1 MKITLMQ
8 SLIANIS
15 RFISFYNSYLR
26 FIKKKF
32 NLLVHFYVLVLTNNQ
47 RNPKFVFFRMK

>member
-1 MKITLMQ
+1 MKITQ

-47 RNPKFVFFRMK
+47 RNPKFVFF